1 MSTGDALGW
10 VYFIALVAVALI
22 LALALAAP
30 IRAKPKL
37 AITADAALDPVSW
50 SGSVHSYTDPRS
62 GQRYLVFRAG
72 ASGLAVV
79 KAEPDRLEAPK

>member
-1 MSTGDALGW
+1 MSTVDISGW
-10 VYFIALVAVALI
+10 VFFVVIALA
-22 LALALAAP
+22 ALALAIVAP
-30 IRAKPKL
+30 FIAKPKL
-37 AITADAALDPVSW
+37 AITADAAPDPVSW